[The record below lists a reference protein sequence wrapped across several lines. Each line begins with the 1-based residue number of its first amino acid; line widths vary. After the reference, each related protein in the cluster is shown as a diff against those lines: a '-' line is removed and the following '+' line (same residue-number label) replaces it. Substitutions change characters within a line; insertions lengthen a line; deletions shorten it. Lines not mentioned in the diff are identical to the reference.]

1 MKITLLMIGKTD
13 LSYLK
18 EGIDVFVKRLKHYV
32 PFEMKIIQDIKNS
45 KNRSFEQQK
54 TKEGELILQQ
64 ISKSDDVILMDEK
77 GKEFSSRLF
86 SEWIEKKMI
95 AGTRNL
101 VFVIGGPYGFSDE
114 VYRRAN
120 GKIALSRMT
129 FSHQMVR
136 LIFVEQ
142 IYRAMSIMKG
152 EPYHHD

>member
-13 LSYLK
+13 LPYLK
-18 EGIDVFVKRLKHYV
+18 EGIEVFVKRLKHYV
-32 PFEMKIIQDIKNS
+32 PFEMKIIPDIKNS
-45 KNRSFEQQK
+45 KNLSFEQQK
-54 TKEGELILQQ
+54 MKEGELILQQ
-64 ISKSDDVILMDEK
+64 LSTSDNVILMDER

-95 AGTRNL
+95 GGIRNL

-114 VYRRAN
+114 VYQRAD

-142 IYRAMSIMKG
+142 IYRAMTIMKG